1 MASETTADRGKR
13 KTFSGIVI
21 SDRMAKTRVVSVAR
35 LVRHPFYEKVMK
47 KSSRFSV
54 HDESNQSRQ
63 GDLVEIMGCRPLS
76 RTKRWRLVR
85 VIKAAP
91 RLAAAPVAKGAEA
104 KS

>member
-1 MASETTADRGKR
+1 MESVEDVVERGKR
-13 KTFSGIVI
+13 KVFSGIVI
-21 SDRMAKTRVVSVAR
+21 SDRMAKTRVVEVAR
-35 LVRHPFYEKVMK
+35 LVRHSVYDKVMK
-47 KSSRFSV
+47 KSSRFCV

-85 VIKAAP
+85 VVKAAP
-91 RLAAAPVAKGAEA
+91 RAAEA